1 MLMPLRG
8 TVGKT
13 AVIGAKERE
22 SKKVKAKVIENTKR
36 NTLHGFIEGTVE
48 EGSTVNTDD
57 FKIYEKLEGY
67 EHRTVQHSV
76 GEYVEGQIHINGM
89 ESFWSML
96 KRAHKGTYHKMS
108 KKHLNRYVVEFAENS
123 NTNVDE
129 FAPILSRCLPGGSKP
144 ILKFNSCR
152 IIVDTHNSSCSTKNA
167 TVRASG
173 TSLVNSDITSV
184 HTGKPFIKSL

>member
-1 MLMPLRG
+1 MKRTNTDPKKLNQGRG

-13 AVIGAKERE
+13 AVIGVKERE

-57 FKIYEKLEGY
+57 FKSYEKLEGY

-96 KRAHKGTYHKMS
+96 KRAHKGIYHKMS
-108 KKHLNRYVVEFAENS
+108 KMHLNRYVVEFAERHNIRERDTIEQMQKAVAGMVGKRLKYKELVS
-123 NTNVDE
+123 GVDGRL
-129 FAPILSRCLPGGSKP
+129 F
-144 ILKFNSCR
+144 
-152 IIVDTHNSSCSTKNA
+152 
-167 TVRASG
+167 
-173 TSLVNSDITSV
+173 
-184 HTGKPFIKSL
+184 